1 MIDLAGN
8 TLALIGYLSLTIIIT
23 NMIFGDDDN
32 HKY

>member
-1 MIDLAGN
+1 MDFVGN

-23 NMIFGDDDN
+23 NIMFGDDDN